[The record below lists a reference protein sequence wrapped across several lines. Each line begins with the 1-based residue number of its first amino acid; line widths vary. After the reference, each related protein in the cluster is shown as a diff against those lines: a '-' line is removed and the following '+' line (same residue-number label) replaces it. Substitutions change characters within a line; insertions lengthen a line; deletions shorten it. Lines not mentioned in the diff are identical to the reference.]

1 MFITDVVKTI
11 LANRHLDKQQYAQL
25 AENETNCYE
34 NVIGLFSDSFN
45 ESENENGS
53 KNG

>member
-1 MFITDVVKTI
+1 VKTI